1 MLRLLF
7 YVTLI
12 TSVLLC
18 MLINIYKWKLL
29 NWLVTLVCQF
39 CPNIT
44 MRINKNKTKLS
55 QTVLPRNNSLEC
67 NQLETT
73 ILFISTGYN
82 SENLITICLNAELR
96 QQSQKVAIRFSS
108 VTDDVYRK
116 VLMLFYL

>member
-82 SENLITICLNAELR
+82 SEYLITICLNAELR